1 MRNDFKLIKKID
13 FSLIIIVLMICI
25 YGVVIIS
32 SSTLNHRLGPAHFI
46 RSQITS
52 ITIGLIAMAGMMF
65 VNYKT
70 LKRLALPIYL
80 VSNALLLMV
89 LMVGVGQEDWG
100 ASRWIRIGGIGF
112 QPADFVK
119 IGLIICLAKIV
130 DDQRDFI
137 NQPITLFKI
146 IGFMLL
152 PLSLIM
158 MQPDLGTTLV
168 LASII
173 FGVLFMAGL
182 RYKYI
187 FIGAVVGLLTMPVF
201 WNLLEDYQRTRVL
214 IFLNPEM
221 DPMGAGYQIIQS
233 KRAVGAGMLRG
244 QGLYS
249 GTQSQYG
256 FLPERHTDF
265 VFSVIAEELGFI
277 GASILL
283 FLFIAMLVKCVYI
296 AMNAKDDFGMF
307 LVVGVVFML
316 AFHIFINVGMAIGLM
331 PVTGKPLPFISHGG
345 TFMLTNFMAI
355 GLVLNVYMRRDVINF

>member
-1 MRNDFKLIKKID
+1 MINDSKLLKKID
-13 FSLIIIVLMICI
+13 FTLVVIVLLICA

-32 SSTLNHRLGPAHFI
+32 SSTLNHRLGAPHFV
-46 RSQITS
+46 RSQIKS
-52 ITIGLIAMAGMMF
+52 VAIGLMAMCFMLSI
-65 VNYKT
+65 NYKT

-80 VSNALLLMV
+80 ISNALLLMV
-89 LMVGVGQEDWG
+89 LIIGVGQEDWG

-130 DDQRDFI
+130 DDQKEYI
-137 NQPITLFKI
+137 NQPATLFKI
-146 IGFMLL
+146 LGFMFA
-152 PLSLIM
+152 PLVLIM
-158 MQPDLGTTLV
+158 LQPDLGTTLV
-168 LASII
+168 LGAII
-173 FGVLFMAGL
+173 FGVLFIAGL

-187 FIGAVVGLLTMPVF
+187 LMGAVLGLFTMPIF
-201 WNLLEDYQRTRVL
+201 WNLLEDYQRTRIL

-277 GASILL
+277 GASVLL
-283 FLFIAMLVKCVYI
+283 FLFIAMLVKCIYI

-307 LVVGVVFML
+307 LVVGVIFML

>member
-1 MRNDFKLIKKID
+1 MENEFKLFKKID
-13 FSLIIIVLMICI
+13 FSLIFIVLLICV

-32 SSTLNHRLGPAHFI
+32 SSTLNHRLGAAHFV

-52 ITIGLIAMAGMMF
+52 VLIGLMAMVGMILI
-65 VNYKT
+65 NYRT
-70 LKRLALPIYL
+70 LKRLAVPIY
-80 VSNALLLMV
+80 VISNALLLIV
-89 LMVGVGQEDWG
+89 LLVGVGQEDWG

-130 DDQRDFI
+130 DDQQDHI
-137 NQPITLFKI
+137 NQPFTLFKI
-146 IGFMLL
+146 LGFMLF

-168 LASII
+168 VSSILV
-173 FGVLFMAGL
+173 GVLFMAGI

-187 FIGAVVGLLTMPVF
+187 FVGAITGLLSMPIF
-201 WNLLEDYQRTRVL
+201 WNILEDYQRTRIL
-214 IFLNPEM
+214 IFLNPEI

-277 GASILL
+277 GALILL
-283 FLFIAMLVKCVYI
+283 FLFIAMLIKLVYI
-296 AMNAKDDFGMF
+296 SMNAKDDFGMF
-307 LVVGVVFML
+307 LVVGVVCMF
-316 AFHIFINVGMAIGLM
+316 AVHIFINVGMAIGLM

-345 TFMLTNFMAI
+345 TFMLTNFMAL
-355 GLVLNVYMRRDVINF
+355 GLALNVYMRRDVINF